1 MAKTS
6 TRSKP
11 STAKTTEATGT
22 ATPDGAAVIRMIP
35 LDQLEP
41 SPLNVRK
48 VAASASDDAELLASI
63 RETGIKQN
71 LVVHALS
78 DTRFAVDAGGR
89 RLKALKQLAE
99 DGVIPADH
107 PVPCLIEDERNAIL
121 TSATENLQ
129 RAAMH
134 PADQFDAFDMMIG
147 EGRSE
152 DEIALKFGVSVD
164 LVRRRLKLAR
174 IAPEIIEQ
182 FRAGDLTL
190 ECVMAFTLTDDHD
203 RQLAVWNAVKGSY
216 HIHPQSIKRQ
226 LTETAHSANSAL
238 GRFVGIEAYEA
249 AGGILLRDLF
259 DDRASAHME
268 NPDLLE
274 RLAIEKLQAAAKP
287 FEGTWKWVEVHLSV
301 DYGAFRSF
309 GRVYPQDVEPD
320 PDLLA
325 EEERLIAREEELAA
339 QNDGEDWTDAETEEY
354 YAIEPRLR
362 EIEALQRE
370 RQPYADAD
378 RAIAGVVLTIG
389 HDGALRVEKG
399 LVRPEDIPSAPVPD
413 DTRADAG
420 DAHFPARPHVTP
432 PTSSSPVPTSDPAAT
447 LRKADGISASLAD
460 DLRAT
465 RQHILRAHL
474 AADFEV
480 AFDAMLYALCEQAL
494 GRSYNNE
501 ALDISIRPF
510 QAQNREVLHA
520 DTVAQKM
527 LEALEQDLATDWM
540 KLEKPQDFRAMS
552 ALPLADKQALFA
564 WAAGLAIKPQLS
576 TDNRPSP
583 VIEEIGA
590 RLDVDV
596 AACWRPTAQNYWGRV
611 NKGHA
616 AATARKL
623 IGDDYAEDRNRER
636 KGDIAAA
643 MERAFAETAGE
654 TEGFDA
660 ATVAKTTRWLPDGML
675 FAGASD
681 GGLNLPIDAAETALG
696 EDESGEETISA
707 SDDEPDALPA
717 FLSGEAA

>member
-6 TRSKP
+6 TRPKP
-11 STAKTTEATGT
+11 ATVKKTEAAASAT
-22 ATPDGAAVIRMIP
+22 ADGATDIRLIP

-48 VAASASDDAELLASI
+48 VAPSASVEAELLASI

-78 DTRFAVDAGGR
+78 ETRFAVDAGGR
-89 RLKALKQLAE
+89 RLKALKQLAD
-99 DGVIPADH
+99 DGVIPVDH
-107 PVPCLIEDERNAIL
+107 PVPCLVEDERNAIL
-121 TSATENLQ
+121 TSTTENLQ

-134 PADQFDAFDMMIG
+134 PADQFEAFEAMIA

-174 IAPEIIEQ
+174 VAPEIIEQ

-203 RQLAVWNAVKGSY
+203 RQLAVWNAVKGGY

-249 AGGILLRDLF
+249 AGGVLLRDLF

-268 NPDLLE
+268 NPELLE

-309 GRVYPQDVEPD
+309 GRVFPQHVEPD

-325 EEERLIAREEELAA
+325 EEEHLIAREEELAA
-339 QNDGEDWTDAETEEY
+339 QNDGEDWSDAETEEY

-370 RQPYADAD
+370 RQPYADED

-399 LVRPEDIPSAPVPD
+399 LVRPEDIPAAPKPD
-413 DTRADAG
+413 ETTADAG
-420 DAHFPARPHVTP
+420 GAAPARQ
-432 PTSSSPVPTSDPAAT
+432 PVPPVRPA
-447 LRKADGISASLAD
+447 RGP
-460 DLRAT
+460 R
-465 RQHILRAHL
+465 RR
-474 AADFEV
+474 
-480 AFDAMLYALCEQAL
+480 
-494 GRSYNNE
+494 
-501 ALDISIRPF
+501 
-510 QAQNREVLHA
+510 
-520 DTVAQKM
+520 
-527 LEALEQDLATDWM
+527 
-540 KLEKPQDFRAMS
+540 
-552 ALPLADKQALFA
+552 
-564 WAAGLAIKPQLS
+564 
-576 TDNRPSP
+576 
-583 VIEEIGA
+583 
-590 RLDVDV
+590 
-596 AACWRPTAQNYWGRV
+596 RV
-611 NKGHA
+611 
-616 AATARKL
+616 R
-623 IGDDYAEDRNRER
+623 
-636 KGDIAAA
+636 
-643 MERAFAETAGE
+643 
-654 TEGFDA
+654 
-660 ATVAKTTRWLPDGML
+660 
-675 FAGASD
+675 
-681 GGLNLPIDAAETALG
+681 
-696 EDESGEETISA
+696 
-707 SDDEPDALPA
+707 
-717 FLSGEAA
+717 

>member
-1 MAKTS
+1 MAKNT
-6 TRSKP
+6 TRPKP
-11 STAKTTEATGT
+11 TTAKKTEAAGSTA
-22 ATPDGAAVIRMIP
+22 PDGAADIRMIP

-78 DTRFAVDAGGR
+78 ETRFAVDAGGR

-107 PVPCLIEDERNAIL
+107 PVPCLVEDERNAVL

-134 PADQFDAFDMMIG
+134 LADQFESFDKLIG

-152 DEIALKFGVSVD
+152 DEVALKFGVSVD

-174 IAPEIIEQ
+174 VAPEIIEH
-182 FRAGDLTL
+182 FRTGNLTL

-203 RQLAVWNAVKGSY
+203 RQLAVWNVVKGGY
-216 HIHPQSIKRQ
+216 HIHPQSIKRH

-249 AGGILLRDLF
+249 AGGVLLRDLF

-268 NPDLLE
+268 NPELLE
-274 RLAIEKLQAAAKP
+274 RLAIEKLKAAAKP
-287 FEGTWKWVEVHLSV
+287 LEAAWKWVEVHLSV

-309 GRVYPQDVEPD
+309 GRVYPQDIEPD
-320 PDLLA
+320 PALLA
-325 EEERLIAREEELAA
+325 EEERLIAREEELAS

-370 RQPYADAD
+370 RQPYADED

-399 LVRPEDIPSAPVPD
+399 LVRPEDIPAAPEPD
-413 DTRADAG
+413 ETTADADG
-420 DAHFPARPHVTP
+420 APYPSRPHVTP
-432 PTSSSPVPTSDPAAT
+432 PTSSTPVPTSEPAAT

-474 AADFEV
+474 AADFEM

-510 QAQNREVLHA
+510 QAQNWTCRGLV
-520 DTVAQKM
+520 
-527 LEALEQDLATDWM
+527 
-540 KLEKPQDFRAMS
+540 
-552 ALPLADKQALFA
+552 PLL
-564 WAAGLAIKPQLS
+564 
-576 TDNRPSP
+576 
-583 VIEEIGA
+583 
-590 RLDVDV
+590 
-596 AACWRPTAQNYWGRV
+596 
-611 NKGHA
+611 
-616 AATARKL
+616 
-623 IGDDYAEDRNRER
+623 
-636 KGDIAAA
+636 
-643 MERAFAETAGE
+643 
-654 TEGFDA
+654 
-660 ATVAKTTRWLPDGML
+660 
-675 FAGASD
+675 
-681 GGLNLPIDAAETALG
+681 
-696 EDESGEETISA
+696 
-707 SDDEPDALPA
+707 
-717 FLSGEAA
+717 